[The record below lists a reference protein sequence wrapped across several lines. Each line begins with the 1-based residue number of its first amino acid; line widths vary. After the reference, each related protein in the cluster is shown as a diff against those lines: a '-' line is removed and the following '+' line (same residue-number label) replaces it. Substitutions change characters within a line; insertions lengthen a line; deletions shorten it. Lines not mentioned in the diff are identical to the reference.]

1 MFNVN
6 YKGTRRRSGIF
17 IVNFEHSKT
26 CSSVSIVNFDQENNS
41 RMDQVK
47 CFNGCLLQILFG
59 PFLFCF
65 I

>member
-26 CSSVSIVNFDQENNS
+26 CSSVSIVNFDQLNADWKTIQEWI
-41 RMDQVK
+41 K
-47 CFNGCLLQILFG
+47 
-59 PFLFCF
+59 
-65 I
+65 

>member
-26 CSSVSIVNFDQENNS
+26 CSSVSIDNFDQVNADWKTIQEWI
-41 RMDQVK
+41 K
-47 CFNGCLLQILFG
+47 
-59 PFLFCF
+59 
-65 I
+65 